1 MILKGG
7 WRCVSVVDGAP
18 LEAMAG
24 HRPTLMLSAMSLD
37 MTQQVSLAV
46 HSASEE
52 TTSLGG
58 IEHAQQANVTIFYV
72 MGMYIAV

>member
-24 HRPTLMLSAMSLD
+24 HRPTLMLSAMPLD
-37 MTQQVSLAV
+37 MTQQVSC
-46 HSASEE
+46 S
-52 TTSLGG
+52 
-58 IEHAQQANVTIFYV
+58 
-72 MGMYIAV
+72 